1 MHIKIQ
7 RKVVCD
13 KMVNI
18 GNLGGRR
25 NVGIDLIRIICMFM
39 VLTLHVIGTSELINK
54 TQLFSLNYNI
64 LKFITV
70 MSTPAVDCFALITGY
85 IYFDMKFKYSRIIN
99 LWLTV
104 LFYTV
109 FISLLFSFFS
119 LDCIGF
125 KDIVRMFFPIM
136 GSWYWYFTAY
146 FGLFFLIPFINIFLR
161 QVSKDNLKKLIF
173 TLVMLFSILNLV
185 AVCGSGLRDLFGVKG
200 GYSTVW
206 LVILYILGA
215 SLKIFEVEKYVSK
228 KLCVLIYLVACI
240 VGFIGRMATDF
251 VTLKYL
257 GKITKYNNFLLE
269 YTSPIIL
276 LMAVSLFLFCIKID
290 FKEMGLVSKI
300 ITWFAPMSFA
310 VYVIHHN
317 KFPMRWFTRSKILSS
332 TVNLPAHLMI
342 IKLIEILLVI
352 YVGCSLI
359 DYFRIKL
366 FKALKIKL
374 LSEKIENLFRL
385 IFIKIKNKF
394 LKFFNIYLE
403 KESRKYVK

>member
-1 MHIKIQ
+1 
-7 RKVVCD
+7 
-13 KMVNI
+13 
-18 GNLGGRR
+18 
-25 NVGIDLIRIICMFM
+25 M
-39 VLTLHVIGTSELINK
+39 VLTLHIVNSTKLIDK
-54 TQLFSLNYNI
+54 TQTFSLNYDI
-64 LKFITV
+64 LKFIIL

-109 FISLLFSFFS
+109 SITLVALIFSPS
-119 LDCIGF
+119 DVGVLDI
-125 KDIVRMFFPIM
+125 IRMFLPIM
-136 GSWYWYFTAY
+136 GSWYWYFMAY

-173 TLVMLFSILNLV
+173 TLIILFSVFYFIPFNKIFTRDNFGLNY
-185 AVCGSGLRDLFGVKG
+185 
-200 GYSTVW
+200 GYSMTW

-215 SLKIFEVEKYVSK
+215 SLKIFEIEKYVSK
-228 KLCVLIYLVACI
+228 KQCILIYLVACI
-240 VGFIGRMATDF
+240 IGFIGRMATDF

-257 GKITKYNNFLLE
+257 GKITKYNNFWLE
-269 YTSPIIL
+269 YTSSIIL

-290 FKEMGLVSKI
+290 FKETGLVSKI
-300 ITWFAPMSFA
+300 ITWFAPMSFS
-310 VYVIHHN
+310 VFLIHMHN
-317 KFPMRWFTRSKILSS
+317 LVKKNLLINSKLILSIA
-332 TVNLPAHLMI
+332 NLPASLML
-342 IKLIEILLVI
+342 IKLIVILLVI
-352 YVGCSLI
+352 YVVCSMI

-366 FKALKIKL
+366 FKVFKIRL

>member
-1 MHIKIQ
+1 
-7 RKVVCD
+7 
-13 KMVNI
+13 MVNI
-18 GNLGGRR
+18 GKRGGYQR

-39 VLTLHVIGTSELINK
+39 VLTLHIVNSTGLIDK
-54 TQLFSLNYNI
+54 TQTFSLNYNI
-64 LKFITV
+64 LKFIIV

-109 FISLLFSFFS
+109 SITLLALIFSPS
-119 LDCIGF
+119 DVGVLDI
-125 KDIVRMFFPIM
+125 IRMFFPVM
-136 GSWYWYFTAY
+136 GSWYWYFMAY
-146 FGLFFLIPFINIFLR
+146 FGLFFLIPFLNIFIR

-173 TLVMLFSILNLV
+173 TLIILFSVFYFIPFNKVLTRDNFGLNY
-185 AVCGSGLRDLFGVKG
+185 
-200 GYSTVW
+200 GYSMTW

-228 KLCVLIYLVACI
+228 KLCVLIYLIACI
-240 VGFIGRMATDF
+240 LGFVGRRVIDF

-257 GKITKYNNFLLE
+257 GKITKLNNFVIE

-290 FKEMGLVSKI
+290 FKDGLIPKI

-310 VYVIHHN
+310 VYVIHHH

-332 TVNLPAHLMI
+332 TVNLPASLML
-342 IKLIEILLVI
+342 IKLIVILLVI

-366 FKALKIKL
+366 FKVFKIRL

>member
-1 MHIKIQ
+1 
-7 RKVVCD
+7 
-13 KMVNI
+13 
-18 GNLGGRR
+18 
-25 NVGIDLIRIICMFM
+25 M
-39 VLTLHVIGTSELINK
+39 VLTLHIVNSTGNIDK

-109 FISLLFSFFS
+109 SITLVALIFSPS
-119 LDCIGF
+119 DVGVLDI
-125 KDIVRMFFPIM
+125 IRMFLPIM
-136 GSWYWYFTAY
+136 GSWYWYFMAY
-146 FGLFFLIPFINIFLR
+146 FGMFFLIPFINIFLR

-173 TLVMLFSILNLV
+173 TLIILFSVFYFIPFNKIFTRDNFGLNY
-185 AVCGSGLRDLFGVKG
+185 
-200 GYSTVW
+200 GYSMTW

-257 GKITKYNNFLLE
+257 GEITKLNNFMIE
-269 YTSPIIL
+269 YTSSIIL

-290 FKEMGLVSKI
+290 FKDGLVSKI

-310 VYVIHHN
+310 VYVIHHH
-317 KFPMRWFTRSKILSS
+317 KFSMRWFTRSKILSS
-332 TVNLPAHLMI
+332 TVNLPAFLML
-342 IKLIEILLVI
+342 IKLIVILLVI

-366 FKALKIKL
+366 FKVFKIRL
-374 LSEKIENLFRL
+374 LSEKIEDLFRL

-403 KESRKYVK
+403 KE